1 MRGHVVLKFSV
12 GAMRGHRAR
21 GTIIALTVALTAG
34 MSITVP
40 AYAEAT
46 GLAAHSLI
54 VSEMQIDTT
63 NINGGDAYEFIEVAN
78 TTDTAIDLTAEG
90 VTLSYFTGSDT
101 DYATLPGSTLALD
114 RDVVIPAHGTLVAAI
129 SYAAALVPQATFE
142 AHYSVSGLNYAIA
155 TKSAGLSNSANNGVR
170 IMQGTTEISRS
181 FVTSGSAGLELS
193 ANFGPAA
200 ADALSVPL
208 TGANAIATPG
218 FVSSAQLGIAAPDPA
233 TVAAP
238 ALFVSEIN
246 PDNADPD
253 HNDQDNFEFFE
264 LTNTTGDDINL
275 TTTGQSLAYWVPS
288 NTEAS
293 EVVPL
298 TIPADTVIPA
308 RSSVAFWLQYT
319 AGDGTTA
326 PDTSLFTEA
335 DFRSH
340 YAVSDA
346 VTVVKVSGQ
355 AGMSNTGNRGIRLI
369 NADGTVATQAF
380 YAAADV
386 DKDASANFAVPTE
399 NGTYVAP
406 IWASKQTPTPGTVA
420 PEATN
425 AARSGTEPT
434 PTPTPTDTAT
444 PTPTPTPTPTD
455 TPTPTPTDTPT
466 PTPTD
471 TPSAVEP
478 GADTPILQ
486 ITEVAPNTA
495 NVNGADG
502 YEFIEVYNATDT
514 AINFGDYTLAYLYPN
529 ADLTNSSVALW
540 PTTPSNPVIQP
551 GDTVV
556 VWVKN
561 SANGSLTATDF
572 NNYYGTSLQAGT
584 QLIETATGGMSNS
597 GARGLQIQTNT
608 GIVIDKAYY
617 NLAVLTG
624 GSAEAAAV
632 TGFHFASAADGGLTQ
647 VALGARGFTPG
658 AVSADQVPADLSVLT
673 PDTVAP
679 VLTDLTGSPDLAAD
693 AGDLALGV
701 SVVDDL
707 ADVGDGLGQVKTVTL
722 TTTNNVNSEPVA
734 ANLLLGAP
742 GQYSSTIK
750 SVDLIGKA
758 WLDYTFTVSDGTHTA
773 TLGPVRTTINATAAD
788 PVRLNLTDQ
797 QYLSGDTRIA
807 GTAAAGTD
815 ALSVTL
821 DGQPLTELTPAVESA
836 PMLAIDVT
844 ATDTFFENGIV
855 LGSGK
860 ALPSTGDAFPDNV
873 LTVFKDGTYA
883 NTSTIT
889 AAVPVTAVTKGDTV
903 TVSVVS
909 GTKAWPRPDGTEN
922 NDDFK
927 FSNARLVLPDG
938 RALRPTACAT
948 ALEPAAVAGTA
959 PISVT
964 CAAPT
969 ALVAMGDSATTPVY
983 YDLTFTIPDDAFNSL
998 AQLWHTTDASDGSH
1012 TITATSGSDTITR
1025 TVRVDNTAPQISSE
1039 LASGTLRGAIT
1050 VAATAADP
1058 QASDVAGSGVA
1069 SLAATLDA
1077 KPITLPYATSSADL
1091 AAGDHTVVFTAIDN
1105 QGNTATKTVDFS
1117 TVDEHPSITESAPAD
1132 GDTVTADSV
1141 TLTAKA
1147 AGADG
1152 DKLQVAFKQGY
1163 RLTPADAVSAASGV
1177 TNDTNSTDRS
1187 KAEALSAAD
1196 LAKVATTDGVDASIA
1211 SSTEFP
1217 YQLFTVA
1224 VPADAGSNYQVRLN
1238 WKGSANS
1245 DARVVM
1251 SVLNTSTNS
1260 WEQVDHYLTTG
1271 TTPTDFALDALI
1283 AAADHVN
1290 AEGKVTV
1297 LIQHSAGY
1305 TSIGTSTR
1313 ESSVTDYNAAATPRS
1328 QYDFTLGWETDTQY
1342 YNANYDLRSS
1352 GKDYFRNQLAIN
1364 KFLIAQRDNLNL
1376 QYVVHT
1382 GDVVDKS
1389 DPSLWEAG
1397 AATDAADDPDGHT
1410 GLASCPGIGCT
1421 GMNQW
1426 ANASA
1431 AYQLFDDAKV
1441 PYSLLAGNH
1450 DVGHLAEDYSFM
1462 NQTFPVSRY
1471 SANPW
1476 FGGAYVDAEGQFR
1489 GQYDLISADGVDL
1502 LVLAMGWGAQQA
1514 EYDWMNSV
1522 IAKYPERKVIIDLH
1536 ENLQTTGGRGP
1547 IPTAIFNQVVKP
1559 NPNVIMVLSG
1569 HYHDAYTRTDA
1580 IDDNGDGVDDRT
1592 VYSMLFDYQGLSEGG
1607 QGYLRLLHFDN
1618 TGGADGNGQII
1629 VRTYSPSLD
1638 DFDSDASSL
1647 AGRSQEFAI
1656 PYSAFGLNAP
1666 EKTLATD
1673 SFSADV
1679 LTSSVI
1685 GTAMEVDSPCTVQT
1699 TWSNLSEGSHSWYL
1713 EVKNNYGGV
1722 TYSSIST
1729 FTTQPA
1735 PGPVAFGQAP
1745 DPTVVGVPQVGQT
1758 LSAQVGDWEPVVDGI
1773 QFSYQWAADGVDLEG
1788 ATAPT
1793 LTLTADLVGKRIS
1806 VTITAAQDGYQT
1818 TSRTSAQ
1825 TFAVSAG
1832 AITAGPVTISG
1843 TARVG
1848 SVLTARTSGW
1858 APSRVRLSYQWL
1870 ANGAVIAGATSSSLV
1885 LKPDLVGKRVTMRV
1899 SASLVGYSTTSS
1911 LSAPTARVAKG
1922 RISLRS
1928 VTVTGAARVGARL
1941 KAKLSGVSPSGT
1953 HRSYRWYANGHV
1965 IAKSNKAAIRL
1976 TYRQWGKKIT
1986 VVVTVTKS
1994 GYETLKKTA
2003 RLKHKVAR
2011 R

>member
-1 MRGHVVLKFSV
+1 VIVPL
-12 GAMRGHRAR
+12 
-21 GTIIALTVALTAG
+21 TIALTAG

-40 AYAEAT
+40 AYAETSA
-46 GLAAHSLI
+46 LAPHSLI

-78 TTDTAIDLTAEG
+78 TTDAPIDLAAEG
-90 VTLSYFTGSDT
+90 VTVNYFTGADA
-101 DYATLPGSTLALD
+101 DYATNPGSTLALD
-114 RDVVIPAHGTLVAAI
+114 RDVVIPAHGTMVAAI

-170 IMQGTTEISRS
+170 IMQGTTEISHS
-181 FVTSGSAGLELS
+181 FVTSGSASTELS

-233 TVAAP
+233 TVATP

-246 PDNADPD
+246 PDNADAD

-308 RSSVAFWLQYT
+308 RSSVAFWLQYS

-326 PDTSLFTEA
+326 PNTSLFTEA

-340 YAVSDA
+340 YAISDA

-369 NADGTVATQAF
+369 NADGTVATQSF

-434 PTPTPTDTAT
+434 PTATPTPTPTDTAT

-471 TPSAVEP
+471 TPSPVEP

-502 YEFIEVYNATDT
+502 YEFIEVYNATNT
-514 AINFGDYTLAYLYPN
+514 PLNFGDYTLAYLYPN

-540 PTTPSNPVIQP
+540 PTTPSDPVIQP
-551 GDTVV
+551 GGTVV

-561 SANGSLTATDF
+561 NANGSLTATDF

-617 NLAVLTG
+617 NLAVFTG
-624 GSAEAAAV
+624 GSAEASAV

-647 VALGARGFTPG
+647 VPLGARGFTPG
-658 AVSADQVPADLSVLT
+658 SVSTDQVPADLTT
-673 PDTVAP
+673 PTADTIAP

-707 ADVGDGLGQVKTVTL
+707 VAVGDGLGQVKTVTL
-722 TTTNNVNSEPVA
+722 TTSDNVNTEPVV
-734 ANLLLGAP
+734 ANLVLGSP

-773 TLGPVRTTINATAAD
+773 TLGPIRTTINATAAD

-815 ALSVTL
+815 GLSVAL

-836 PMLAIDVT
+836 PTLAIDVT

-889 AAVPVTAVTKGDTV
+889 AAVPVTAVTKGEAV

-938 RALRPTACAT
+938 RALRPSVCAT
-948 ALEPAAVAGTA
+948 ALEPAAVAGAA
-959 PISVT
+959 PTSVT
-964 CAAPT
+964 CPAAT
-969 ALVAMGDSATTPVY
+969 ALVAMGDSSTTPVY

-998 AQLWHTTDASDGSH
+998 AQTWHTTDAPDGTH
-1012 TITATSGSDTITR
+1012 TVTATSGSDTVTR
-1025 TVRVDNTAPQISSE
+1025 TVTVDNTAPQITSD

-1058 QASDVAGSGVA
+1058 KAGDVDGSGVA
-1069 SLAATLDA
+1069 SLAATLDGN
-1077 KPITLPYATSSADL
+1077 PIILPYATSSVEL
-1091 AAGDHTVVFTAIDN
+1091 SAGDHTVVFTGIDN
-1105 QGNTATKTVDFS
+1105 QGNTATRTIDFS
-1117 TVDEHPSITESAPAD
+1117 TVDEHPSITESSPAE
-1132 GDTVTADSV
+1132 GDTVTGNSV

-1147 AGADG
+1147 TGADG

-1163 RLTPADAVSAASGV
+1163 RLTTADGVSAASGV
-1177 TNDTNSTDRS
+1177 TNDTASTDRS
-1187 KAEALSAAD
+1187 QAQALSAAD
-1196 LAKVATTDGVDASIA
+1196 LATVSTTDGVDASIA

-1224 VPADAGSNYQVRLN
+1224 VPADAADGYTVHLN

-1251 SVLNTSTNS
+1251 SVLNTTTNS
-1260 WEQVDHYLTTG
+1260 WEPVDRYLTTA
-1271 TTPTDFALDALI
+1271 TKPTDFTLDGMI

-1290 AEGKVTV
+1290 AEGAVTV

-1313 ESSVTDYNAAATPRS
+1313 ESAVTDYNPAATPRS

-1431 AYQLFDDAKV
+1431 AYQLFDDAKL

-1450 DVGHLAEDYSFM
+1450 DVGHLAEDYSSM

-1476 FGGAYVDAEGQFR
+1476 FGGAYVDAKGQFR

-1592 VYSMLFDYQGLSEGG
+1592 VYSMLFDYQGLPEGG
-1607 QGYLRLLHFDN
+1607 EGYLRLLHFDN
-1618 TGGADGNGQII
+1618 TGGADGTGQII

-1638 DFDSDASSL
+1638 DFDSDAASL

-1656 PYSAFGLNAP
+1656 PYSAFGLSAP
-1666 EKTLATD
+1666 EKTLSTD
-1673 SFSADV
+1673 SFSAEV
-1679 LTSSVI
+1679 LTDLVI
-1685 GTAMEVDSPCTVQT
+1685 GAVSEVDSPSTVQT
-1699 TWSNLSEGSHSWYL
+1699 TWSNLSEGSHSWYV
-1713 EVKNNYGGV
+1713 EVKNRYGGI
-1722 TYSSIST
+1722 TYSPITT
-1729 FTTQPA
+1729 FTTKPVS
-1735 PGPVAFGQAP
+1735 GPVAFGQAP
-1745 DPTVVGVPQVGQT
+1745 DPTVSGVPQVGQT
-1758 LSAQVGDWEPVVDGI
+1758 LTAQTGDWEPVVDGI
-1773 QFSYQWAADGVDLEG
+1773 QFSYQWAADGVDVDG
-1788 ATAPT
+1788 ATAST
-1793 LTLTADLVGKRIS
+1793 LTLPANLVGKRIS
-1806 VTITAAQDGYQT
+1806 VTITATQNGYQT
-1818 TSRTSAQ
+1818 TSRTSAK
-1825 TFAVSAG
+1825 TFAVAAG

-1848 SVLTARTSGW
+1848 SVLAARTSGW
-1858 APSRVRLSYQWL
+1858 TPSQAQLSYQWL
-1870 ANGAVIAGATSSSLV
+1870 ANGAVIPGATSSQLV
-1885 LKPDLVGKRVTMRV
+1885 LKPNLVGKRLTLRV
-1899 SASLVGYSTTSS
+1899 IAALAGYSATSS
-1911 LSAPTARVAKG
+1911 LSAPTAKVAKG
-1922 RISLRS
+1922 RISIRS
-1928 VTVTGAARVGARL
+1928 VTITGAARVGSKL
-1941 KAKLSGVSPSGT
+1941 KATLGGASPAGT
-1953 HRSYRWYANGHV
+1953 HRSYRWYANGHA
-1965 IAKSNKAAIRL
+1965 IAKSNKAGITL
-1976 TYRQWGKKIT
+1976 TYRQWGKKIS
-1986 VVVTVTKS
+1986 VVVTLTKS
-1994 GYETLKKTA
+1994 GYQTLKKTT
-2003 RLKHKVAR
+2003 RLKHKVAAPR
-2011 R
+2011 RR